1 MKKDAG
7 LVGGIG
13 LAVFAWVV
21 LVTVLIFRHR
31 PIPWFSLAY
40 NIPITL
46 LFAGLVLHL
55 VWVGIRLGWTR
66 FIAAFAPLGVV
77 WVVGAVLLFLRLG
90 MKSIDVSGHMAWS
103 LMMGVQCVVQ
113 RLPVWFT
120 AAVWA
125 VAVQVLLLKL
135 LVLGGHSGQKGIA
148 VGALLGGAVWIA
160 TRGRKD
166 VEFGA
171 HVDRGGLEKRS

>member
-1 MKKDAG
+1 MKKNAG
-7 LVGGIG
+7 LLGGIG
-13 LAVFAWVV
+13 LAAVAWVV
-21 LVTVLIFRHR
+21 LVAVLILLHR

-66 FIAAFAPLGVV
+66 FVTAFAPLGVV
-77 WVVGAVLLFLRLG
+77 WVAGAVLLFLRLG
-90 MKSIDVSGHMAWS
+90 MKSVDVSGHMAWS
-103 LMMGVQCVVQ
+103 LMMGVQCIVQ
-113 RLPVWFT
+113 RLPAWFS

-125 VAVQVLLLKL
+125 VALQVLLLKL
-135 LVLGGHSGQKGIA
+135 LLLGGHSGQKGIV
-148 VGALLGGAVWIA
+148 VGVLLGGAVWIA

-171 HVDRGGLEKRS
+171 QMDRVGLEKRS

>member
-13 LAVFAWVV
+13 LAAVAWVV
-21 LVTVLIFRHR
+21 LVTVLILQHR

-66 FIAAFAPLGVV
+66 FVTAFAPLGVV
-77 WVVGAVLLFLRLG
+77 WVVGVRVSFLTLN
-90 MKSIDVSGHMAWS
+90 
-103 LMMGVQCVVQ
+103 
-113 RLPVWFT
+113 F
-120 AAVWA
+120 
-125 VAVQVLLLKL
+125 KL
-135 LVLGGHSGQKGIA
+135 LIHFKALEKFKSFVKVCPALTI
-148 VGALLGGAVWIA
+148 ALLR
-160 TRGRKD
+160 TSN
-166 VEFGA
+166 F
-171 HVDRGGLEKRS
+171 